1 MQVGR
6 MGEREIEQVPAFA
19 RKTSASDE
27 AEYAAEV
34 AEDKDLVYLIE
45 NTCIHCNKLMNKSEV
60 KILPPSYIQE
70 RDQYVSGGVVKR
82 RLMCLQCYNT
92 LRSTAK
98 ERVRFDRFRNR
109 SRIGLVRTALVK
121 ILGSEQ

>member
-6 MGEREIEQVPAFA
+6 MGENEIEEVPAFA
-19 RKTSASDE
+19 RKASATDE

-34 AEDKDLVYLIE
+34 AEDRDLVYLIE
-45 NTCIHCNKLMNKSEV
+45 NTCIHCNKLMSKSEV

-82 RLMCLQCYNT
+82 RLMCLQCYNA
-92 LRSTAK
+92 LRSSTRQRA
-98 ERVRFDRFRNR
+98 RFDRFRSR
-109 SRIGLVRTALVK
+109 SGAGIVRTALVK
-121 ILGSEQ
+121 LLGSEQ

>member
-1 MQVGR
+1 MQIGGIEGR
-6 MGEREIEQVPAFA
+6 EMEEVPAFA
-19 RKTSASDE
+19 RKTAASDE

-82 RLMCLQCYNT
+82 RLMCLQCYNE
-92 LRSTAK
+92 LRSMTK
-98 ERVRFDRFRNR
+98 QRSRFSMLRTRNR
-109 SRIGLVRTALVK
+109 TGLVRTTLVRL
-121 ILGSEQ
+121 LGGEQ